1 MHRYFFTRDSAF
13 FREKLPHPPPP
24 GEFSKGSS
32 DNNPLVLED
41 VTIVDFERF
50 LWVFYNPYVSL
61 SSVRSCLVLMHYSRK
76 YSLYDADV
84 DEWTSILKLS
94 HLWEF
99 TGVKTLA
106 LRELERLEIPPLK
119 KIIMYHSYAVDRDL
133 LQEAYIA
140 LTVRPEPIT
149 IEEGRVLGL
158 ETALQLARAREL
170 ARASSASGGKK
181 PQSPIHLAPA
191 ELDVLIRD
199 LFQLPTPD
207 EGPSCRA
214 APLKPIEN
222 TTSASDS
229 DEPDTQTNVNPLKG
243 MRRSDIQSTLS

>member
-1 MHRYFFTRDSAF
+1 
-13 FREKLPHPPPP
+13 
-24 GEFSKGSS
+24 
-32 DNNPLVLED
+32 VL
-41 VTIVDFERF
+41 I
-50 LWVFYNPYVSL
+50 
-61 SSVRSCLVLMHYSRK
+61 HYSRK

-84 DEWTSILKLS
+84 EEWTSILKLA

-133 LQEAYIA
+133 LQAAYIA

-149 IEEGRVLGL
+149 IEEGRELGL

-170 ARASSASGGKK
+170 ARASGGKK
-181 PQSPIHLAPA
+181 SPSPINLPPA

-199 LFQLPTPD
+199 LFQLPD
-207 EGPSCRA
+207 EGSGSRA
-214 APLKPIEN
+214 APLKPTEG
-222 TTSASDS
+222 TTSTVESDL
-229 DEPDTQTNVNPLKG
+229 PLPGTKTNSNPLQG
-243 MRRSDIQSTLS
+243 RRAYMILDLRNTIVLIRWHRFGRRFQFFR